1 VNRNIVV
8 FRIAA
13 VGAFVS
19 TCGNFFQDN
28 FRKNTDLNYF
38 FLYKMFDSVGAPCLL
53 FLMPNRP
60 VTGNIRNVMQFC
72 FSLNF
77 CKKASIGLFL

>member
-28 FRKNTDLNYF
+28 FRKNRFELF